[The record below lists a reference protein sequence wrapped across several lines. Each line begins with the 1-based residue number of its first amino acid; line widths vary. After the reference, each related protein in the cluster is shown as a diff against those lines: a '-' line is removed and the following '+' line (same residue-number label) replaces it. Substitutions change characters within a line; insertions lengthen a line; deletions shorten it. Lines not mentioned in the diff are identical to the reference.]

1 MSDLL
6 MKKIGIVVKR
16 GHPQST
22 AIVKELTAWLHHK
35 NKATLLIDPQK
46 ARRIPAVGMVI
57 VLGGDGTLLSLA
69 RLIDG
74 SGIPVLAVNIGSLG
88 FLTEVTLDEMYP
100 TLEKIFQDQYLEDAR
115 QTLQCVI
122 RRGGKSSPQAAVLN
136 EVAIGSSPNAK
147 LIRMEITIDQQF
159 VTSLRANGVIVAT
172 ATGSTAYSLSA
183 GGPIVHPAVEALLV
197 TPISPHMLTQRPVLV
212 PAGSKIEISVK
223 MAEMEAVA
231 TFDGQRVVP
240 LQPDDV
246 IQIQAAKT
254 RLKLICSPHRNY
266 YQVLRQKLLWGEG

>member
-1 MSDLL
+1 
-6 MKKIGIVVKR
+6 MKKIGIVVKQD
-16 GHPQST
+16 HPQST

-46 ARRIPAVGMVI
+46 ARRIPSVGMVI
-57 VLGGDGTLLSLA
+57 VLGGDGTLLSVA
-69 RLIDG
+69 RLIEG

-88 FLTEVTLDEMYP
+88 FLTEVTLDEMYA
-100 TLEKIFQDQYLEDAR
+100 TLEKIFQDQYLEDSR

-122 RRGGKSSPQAAVLN
+122 RRGGETSSQAAVLN
-136 EVAIGSSPNAK
+136 EVAIGSSPQAK
-147 LIRMEITIDQQF
+147 LIRMEIMIDQQF
-159 VTSLRANGVIVAT
+159 VTLLRANGVIVAT

-197 TPISPHMLTQRPVLV
+197 TPISPHMLTQRPIIV

-223 MAEMEAVA
+223 TSEMEAVA
-231 TFDGQRVVP
+231 TFDGQKVVP
-240 LQPDDV
+240 LQPNDV
-246 IQIQAAKT
+246 IQIHAAKT
-254 RLKLICSPHRNY
+254 RLKLIRSPHRNY